1 MRNMKRRLKL
11 LDCVVL
17 VRELPEFS
25 LRAGDLGTIVAI
37 YEPDGLEVEFV
48 KASGQTQ
55 AVLTLTEADIRAIK
69 ADDIVSVRPLTL
81 RA

>member
-1 MRNMKRRLKL
+1 MKHKL

-17 VRELPEFS
+17 VKDLPKFG
-25 LRAGDLGTIVAI
+25 LRAGDLGAIVAI

-48 KASGQTQ
+48 KASGETQ
-55 AVLTLTEADIRAIK
+55 AVLTLTDTDVRPIK
-69 ADDIVSVRPLTL
+69 ADDIVTVRPLSL